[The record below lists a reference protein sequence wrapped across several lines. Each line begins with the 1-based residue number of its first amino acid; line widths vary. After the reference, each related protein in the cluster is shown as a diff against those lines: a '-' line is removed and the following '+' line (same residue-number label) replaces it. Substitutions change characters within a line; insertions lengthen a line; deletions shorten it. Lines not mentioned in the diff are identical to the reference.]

1 MAGAMTEQMKLGD
14 AVLVRAKVERV
25 DHEGGVL
32 YVDAHSDQ
40 YGWARPESLTT
51 EAAIRADERRRVERS
66 GYASDEAE
74 WVDIACRCCKSKPLM
89 RTWKF
94 CPTCGSDVRA
104 EREGGAG

>member
-1 MAGAMTEQMKLGD
+1 MKPGD

-51 EAAIRADERRRVERS
+51 EAAIRADERKRVAAMLREW
-66 GYASDEAE
+66 ASDSREPALSAAA
-74 WVDIACRCCKSKPLM
+74 DAL
-89 RTWKF
+89 
-94 CPTCGSDVRA
+94 VRD
-104 EREGGAG
+104 GGAG